1 MNRFLQFILVLCYL
15 SITGV
20 CSQTTEKLFGKR
32 RYNPLIPENCYI
44 KYIYDFP
51 FKSTTIY
58 YSDQF
63 PELEI
68 RKYDNTDFILPLFD
82 KIFNENLKVYN
93 PNFWGSVEDLLK
105 SGPPGLID
113 TNIILLY
120 MHAGWDTA
128 YSISDDNLV
137 TLKPYYTS
145 PDYEDISGLFFF
157 ETWFI
162 DPDKGS
168 FEKNV
173 IAYFPIREY
182 WDEYALEEGQAER
195 LRRLILMIYSGLP
208 EGKRRNFRLK
218 NRYKGLNLVYNG
230 IEHEIELF
238 NRPYNEYLYRD
249 YSVTEISDEEY
260 NQWEYHTFDFYK
272 YFDADRFLKV
282 ITGLI
287 LSGKLHAFDPLD
299 KEKMLT
305 TQDII
310 HRIGEEA
317 LYNTNNTADI
327 TKISQA
333 TIRYD
338 NLNSVSFNEDW
349 YLDPVT
355 LKMYKK
361 INSITLF
368 RFDYQYDDYT
378 GDFLGVAKT
387 PVITIIY

>member
-1 MNRFLQFILVLCYL
+1 M
-15 SITGV
+15 
-20 CSQTTEKLFGKR
+20 
-32 RYNPLIPENCYI
+32 
-44 KYIYDFP
+44 
-51 FKSTTIY
+51 
-58 YSDQF
+58 
-63 PELEI
+63 
-68 RKYDNTDFILPLFD
+68 
-82 KIFNENLKVYN
+82 
-93 PNFWGSVEDLLK
+93 K